1 MIMIGIHINIFTLTY
16 YHTCYC
22 TVCYYFYLFI
32 VIVRLNIINYIILIT
47 LKSVVFYY
55 LILS

>member
-1 MIMIGIHINIFTLTY
+1 MIGIHINIFTLTY

-32 VIVRLNIINYIILIT
+32 VIVRLNIINYIILTT
-47 LKSVVFYY
+47 LKSFVFYY